1 MATHTL
7 SSHFGRALFSVLLIS
22 MLFPWTQLTTA
33 FESDVQPYSFLIA
46 APLTLALLAIKIRKL
61 KTTRFGLGCLLGC
74 LTGISTA
81 AIIFA
86 IDGVDTDS
94 LRAAY
99 QYLYAAL
106 MFLLIYVLENTQLHN
121 KETQKFLQRILLFT
135 FIIWVGVGAY
145 QQFLDK
151 NFLTSLVKRSVVT
164 TDRGAISL
172 SSEPAYFGQTLIFYS
187 IAFYLINQ
195 IRFSLIA
202 LILVPILTLSSVA
215 VIVITLL
222 FLLLIIAR
230 YKAKAIAFTPIIIII
245 LIYTPALIQ
254 DLSKISDIRILYLL
268 DKFIHDGIYIL
279 LDGSFNIRITHF
291 YYSHLGFIENFGIP
305 HGAKSWPAYI
315 DSRIGEY
322 ALLWDS
328 GTQQTNRI
336 NSGIGGVLFEGGWF
350 SVGLLGALF
359 YTLRRLAKNNAEGLL
374 LIGSVIIF
382 MYTGYTFKT
391 PFLYIIIALLLIR
404 KQPSSQPYFK
414 EKIV

>member
-1 MATHTL
+1 MANHKI
-7 SSHFGRALFSVLLIS
+7 SSSIGYLLFTVLLIS
-22 MLFPWTQLTTA
+22 MLFPWTQLTNA

-46 APLTLALLAIKIRKL
+46 APLTITLLLAKIRHL
-61 KTTRFGLGCLLGC
+61 KTTKLGLGLLLGSV
-74 LTGISTA
+74 LGISTA
-81 AIIFA
+81 AIIIS
-86 IDGVDTDS
+86 IDGIDSES

-106 MFLLIYVLENTQLHN
+106 LFLLLYIFTNIELHN
-121 KETQKFLQRILLFT
+121 ERTRRFLQRIFIFT
-135 FIIWVGVGAY
+135 FIIWTGVGAY
-145 QQFLDK
+145 QLLVDK

-172 SSEPAYFGQTLIFYS
+172 SSEPAYFGQTLIFYAT
-187 IAFYLINQ
+187 AFYLLNKT
-195 IRFSLIA
+195 RLALLA
-202 LILVPILTLSSVA
+202 LILVPILSMSSVA
-215 VIVITLL
+215 VIVIILLLVL
-222 FLLLIIAR
+222 FLIAR
-230 YKAKAIAFTPIIIII
+230 YKTRALLSIPFIA
-245 LIYTPALIQ
+245 LAGIYLPTLTQ
-254 DLSKISDIRILYLL
+254 EISRLTDIRIFYLL
-268 DKFIHDGIYIL
+268 DKFIHDGAYIL

-291 YYSHLGFIENFGIP
+291 YYSHLGFLESLGLP
-305 HGAKSWPAYI
+305 HGAKSWPTYI
-315 DSRIGEY
+315 DSKIGEY